1 MTADLAVKE
10 RTRRHAG
17 ATRDYTHAA
26 GLYGYRVNYASQVV
40 RCLAAFVGAHR
51 PGFRVADIGAGTGK
65 LTAMLSDLGAAG
77 VAVEPNAA
85 MRAEGIRLTGEAAR
99 FEWRDG
105 TGERTGLPEASVDWV
120 CVGTAFHLFAIEEAL
135 REFRRILKPGGAVT
149 AIWVLPDEDLCP
161 LVQSVEATL
170 EARHPGLDRL
180 IRKVYATWPQMDRW
194 LGPGAGFRERFYID
208 AWQAEPMS
216 PERYLGIWRGQA
228 DVPLQITPQQWQ
240 DTLAALWELVKDRP
254 EVAPIYRTRAWTAR
268 V

>member
-10 RTRRHAG
+10 NTRQHAG
-17 ATRDYTHAA
+17 AMRDYTHAA

-40 RCLAAFVGAHR
+40 RCLAAFVGAYR
-51 PGFRVADIGAGTGK
+51 PGLRAADIGAGTGK
-65 LTAMLSDLGAAG
+65 LTAMLSDLGVTG

-85 MRAEGIRLTGEAAR
+85 MRTEGAHLSGDPTP

-105 TGERTGLPEASVDWV
+105 TGERTGLPDASVDWV
-120 CVGTAFHLFAIEEAL
+120 CVGNAFHLLAIDDAL
-135 REFRRILKPGGAVT
+135 REFRRILKPGGAIT
-149 AIWVLPDEDLCP
+149 AIWVLPDEDRCP

-180 IRKVYATWPQMDRW
+180 IRKVYATWPQMDR
-194 LGPGAGFRERFYID
+194 LLEPDAGFSERLYTD

-228 DVPLQITPQQWQ
+228 DVPMQITAQQWQ